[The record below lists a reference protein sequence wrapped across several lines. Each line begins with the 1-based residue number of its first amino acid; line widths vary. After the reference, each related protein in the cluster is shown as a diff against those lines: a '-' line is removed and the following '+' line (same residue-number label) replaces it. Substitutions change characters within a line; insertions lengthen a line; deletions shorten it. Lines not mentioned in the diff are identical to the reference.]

1 MENERLLLQEQND
14 KLLEE
19 EKEKLKLGF
28 EWWDWELRKF
38 MREIRDAIFLSYIY
52 V

>member
-28 EWWDWELRKF
+28 E
-38 MREIRDAIFLSYIY
+38 
-52 V
+52 

>member
-19 EKEKLKLGF
+19 EKEKLKLGLKMR
-28 EWWDWELRKF
+28 ELRKV
-38 MREIRDAIFLSYIY
+38 RDDFLSLIYI
-52 V
+52 